1 MTLYEKTYGLKF
13 TLISVLALLVIVSF
27 MVDHWVLQLVDDYFT
42 SFIPF
47 FKKTEQISDSLTN
60 NLSVTFLI
68 LNSIGLLI
76 SSLFFINQKWST
88 FFFLSIIVFIGAA
101 LITNYFKV
109 SFGRIR
115 PVEVIEQGLTGI
127 HYWFAEGDSFPS
139 GHTSYYF
146 SLFFPM
152 YYYFDR
158 LKPIILIPI
167 FIALGRMIQK
177 THFISDILMSVW
189 IVVALT
195 IITDLFIS
203 WIIGEIK
210 KISFQ

>member
-1 MTLYEKTYGLKF
+1 MVDYW
-13 TLISVLALLVIVSF
+13 VLLLV
-27 MVDHWVLQLVDDYFT
+27 DNYFT

-68 LNSIGLLI
+68 LNLIGLLI
-76 SSLFFINQKWST
+76 SSLFFKHQKWSI
-88 FFFLSIIVFIGAA
+88 FFFSSIIVFIGAA

-115 PVEVIEQGLTGI
+115 PEEIVEQGLSGI
-127 HYWFAEGDSFPS
+127 HYWFAKGDSFPS

-146 SLFFPM
+146 SLFFPV

-158 LKPIILIPI
+158 WKPVILIPI
-167 FIALGRMIQK
+167 LIALGRVIQK
-177 THFISDILMSVW
+177 THFFSDILMSVW
-189 IVVALT
+189 IVVTLT
-195 IITDLFIS
+195 IITDLLIS
-203 WIIGEIK
+203 LIIGEIK
-210 KISFQ
+210 KLSINRQ